1 MKDIHKTRFVIGFFD
16 TLLVIVSFCLSVI
29 IKPGFSFH
37 QLDMFYL
44 SSLLVFLFI
53 WIITSHFSRKFRLGT
68 IRSLREILSSILISN
83 FIILSVV
90 SVLLILFI
98 HLQYSR
104 IIIFG
109 TIGIATVLELIMG
122 FVYYGILQ
130 SEFLTEW
137 IGPELI
143 NGNRHNG
150 NGNNGNN
157 HHSIPPD
164 ATPLKQVG
172 INKSSDKKNF
182 KIIYKAIAE
191 ESGEEAA
198 AWITSHV
205 DVTLPTTLLLSTTT
219 RFNVDNQPND
229 TWSTIINLHRINDIQ
244 RVNKF
249 IESLNA
255 KLPMDGIF
263 IGCGETYLLRKQ
275 RILGKYPPVLNYIV
289 YTIDFIVKRVFPK
302 IKLTRKL
309 YFLISRG
316 KNRVISRTETLG
328 RLHSCGF
335 EVVEEKSIN
344 NLLYWKARKINPP
357 VFDYHPTY
365 GVLIR
370 LKRVG
375 KYGKVFNVYKFRTM
389 HAYSEYVQAY
399 IHKQNDL
406 DISGKFKDDYRVTTL
421 GRLLRKFW
429 LDELP
434 MLINVMKGDM
444 KIVGVRPLSNHY
456 YNLYAP
462 ELQKMRIKF
471 KPGLIPPYYAQF
483 PTPSSLEEIQENEKQ
498 YLSEYEKHPLTTD
511 IKYFFKAFHNIIFK
525 RARSK

>member
-29 IKPGFSFH
+29 IKPRFTFH
-37 QLDMFYL
+37 QVDMFYL

-182 KIIYKAIAE
+182 KIIYKA
-191 ESGEEAA
+191 
-198 AWITSHV
+198 
-205 DVTLPTTLLLSTTT
+205 
-219 RFNVDNQPND
+219 
-229 TWSTIINLHRINDIQ
+229 
-244 RVNKF
+244 
-249 IESLNA
+249 
-255 KLPMDGIF
+255 
-263 IGCGETYLLRKQ
+263 
-275 RILGKYPPVLNYIV
+275 
-289 YTIDFIVKRVFPK
+289 
-302 IKLTRKL
+302 
-309 YFLISRG
+309 
-316 KNRVISRTETLG
+316 
-328 RLHSCGF
+328 
-335 EVVEEKSIN
+335 
-344 NLLYWKARKINPP
+344 
-357 VFDYHPTY
+357 
-365 GVLIR
+365 
-370 LKRVG
+370 
-375 KYGKVFNVYKFRTM
+375 KVM
-389 HAYSEYVQAY
+389 
-399 IHKQNDL
+399 
-406 DISGKFKDDYRVTTL
+406 
-421 GRLLRKFW
+421 
-429 LDELP
+429 P
-434 MLINVMKGDM
+434 
-444 KIVGVRPLSNHY
+444 
-456 YNLYAP
+456 
-462 ELQKMRIKF
+462 
-471 KPGLIPPYYAQF
+471 
-483 PTPSSLEEIQENEKQ
+483 
-498 YLSEYEKHPLTTD
+498 
-511 IKYFFKAFHNIIFK
+511 
-525 RARSK
+525 

>member
-1 MKDIHKTRFVIGFFD
+1 
-16 TLLVIVSFCLSVI
+16 
-29 IKPGFSFH
+29 
-37 QLDMFYL
+37 
-44 SSLLVFLFI
+44 
-53 WIITSHFSRKFRLGT
+53 
-68 IRSLREILSSILISN
+68 
-83 FIILSVV
+83 
-90 SVLLILFI
+90 
-98 HLQYSR
+98 
-104 IIIFG
+104 
-109 TIGIATVLELIMG
+109 LIMG
-122 FVYYGILQ
+122 LIYYGILQ

-143 NGNRHNG
+143 NGNGHNG
-150 NGNNGNN
+150 NGHNDNK

-164 ATPLKQVG
+164 ATPAKPAG
-172 INKSSDKKNF
+172 INRSADKKSSR
-182 KIIYKAIAE
+182 IIYKAIAE

-198 AWITSHV
+198 AWITSHA

-229 TWSTIINLHRINDIQ
+229 AFSTIINLHRINDIQ

-275 RILGKYPPVLNYIV
+275 RILGKYPPVLNYII

-309 YFLISRG
+309 YFLITRG

-429 LDELP
+429 IDELP
-434 MLINVMKGDM
+434 MLFNVMKGDM
-444 KIVGVRPLSNHY
+444 KIVGVRPLSLHFY
-456 YNLYAP
+456 SLYSP
-462 ELQKMRIKF
+462 ELREMRIQF
-471 KPGLIPPYYAQF
+471 KPGLIPPLLRPIPHPLIPRRSPGKRKTIPPRIR
-483 PTPSSLEEIQENEKQ
+483 PTPLQNRYQILLQSHEQ
-498 YLSEYEKHPLTTD
+498 HPHQ
-511 IKYFFKAFHNIIFK
+511 K
-525 RARSK
+525 SKK